1 MLHQLRKRHR
11 LGLSGGRDRAGG
23 KAPGAGFDH
32 EAVPGRGFP
41 IQHCRD
47 SQNPRPSSAGAGAD
61 GETEPHWVICTGANC
76 PGVLS
81 DTSCTLTGGGVF
93 RDVVHPVQRAVAV
106 VDGVVVGTVVFLL
119 GSWLV
124 QPQPVN
130 SAAVRTR
137 TSTRMAYFFMFLPPN
152 ESCFKRII
160 SRMPGFTLVIIPSF
174 LQLYKSKHFFFRFLQ
189 SGRFLY
195 FLLQVSI

>member
-1 MLHQLRKRHR
+1 MSMVALVEGST
-11 LGLSGGRDRAGG
+11 LG
-23 KAPGAGFDH
+23 
-32 EAVPGRGFP
+32 
-41 IQHCRD
+41 I
-47 SQNPRPSSAGAGAD
+47 
-61 GETEPHWVICTGANC
+61 
-76 PGVLS
+76 
-81 DTSCTLTGGGVF
+81 
-93 RDVVHPVQRAVAV
+93 VVGAV
-106 VDGVVVGTVVFLL
+106 VARVVSVVAAVGVVVGTVVFLL